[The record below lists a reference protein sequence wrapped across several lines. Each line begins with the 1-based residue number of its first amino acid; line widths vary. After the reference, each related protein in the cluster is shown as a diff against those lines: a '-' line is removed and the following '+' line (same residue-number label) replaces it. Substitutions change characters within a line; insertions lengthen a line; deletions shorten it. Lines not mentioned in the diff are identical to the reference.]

1 MQRGLLVTRHRSV
14 TTMCAVC
21 VVGWALLA
29 ASGALAAPQMPDRQ
43 QMSALYVIDHNGKNP
58 VDPTELLAYS
68 RPFQKILGGCRMSVD
83 VLTNQ
88 MIYLADKASEV
99 GARNVTS
106 LDMLESIAR
115 RITWTTQKSCGY
127 VMNLAEGHLE
137 AGVH

>member
-1 MQRGLLVTRHRSV
+1 V
-14 TTMCAVC
+14 CAA
-21 VVGWALLA
+21 GWALLA
-29 ASGALAAPQMPDRQ
+29 ASAAPAAPQLPNRQ
-43 QMSALYVIDHNGKNP
+43 QVSALYVIDHNGRSP

-68 RPFQKILGGCRMSVD
+68 RPFLKILNGCRTSVD
-83 VLTNQ
+83 GLTNQ

>member
-1 MQRGLLVTRHRSV
+1 VTR
-14 TTMCAVC
+14 CAVC

-29 ASGALAAPQMPDRQ
+29 VPGAPGTPQMPDQ
-43 QMSALYVIDHNGKNP
+43 EQMNALYVIDHNGKNP

-68 RPFQKILGGCRMSVD
+68 RPFQKILGSCRVSVD
-83 VLTNQ
+83 ALTNR

-106 LDMLESIAR
+106 LDMLESVAR
-115 RITWTTQKSCGY
+115 RITWTTEKSCGY
-127 VMNLAEGHLE
+127 VMNLAEGNLE